1 MWQKKSIKPSAAS
14 KRGLVALLS
23 SLPMKPALPSLA
35 HGGVDFSTCGQDVLQ
50 FYHCGSQFLGCAVIG
65 TSWEEERQL
74 VSNDL
79 T

>member
-1 MWQKKSIKPSAAS
+1 MCGKRRALSQVQQP
-14 KRGLVALLS
+14 KRG
-23 SLPMKPALPSLA
+23 LPMKPALPSLA
-35 HGGVDFSTCGQDVLQ
+35 HGGVDFSTCGQGCVPE
-50 FYHCGSQFLGCAVIG
+50 FCHCGSQFLGCAVIG